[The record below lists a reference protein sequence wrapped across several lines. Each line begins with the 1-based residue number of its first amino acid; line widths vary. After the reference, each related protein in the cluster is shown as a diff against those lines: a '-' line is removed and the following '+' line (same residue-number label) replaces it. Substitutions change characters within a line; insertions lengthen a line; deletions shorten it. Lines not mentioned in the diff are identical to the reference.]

1 MKTALA
7 MAAAAPILLA
17 TPGIGFRPRGL
28 MAVRN
33 DSDVAKALGEM
44 NKAFADFKTSNDER
58 IKVLEAKKTVDPLD
72 TEKLKKINDE
82 ITALQK
88 VFDESQRTI
97 AALKLGAGG
106 KEPTDTPEKA
116 EHASAWNKNFRRG
129 GIEASALKDLAV
141 KAKLTTDSDPDGGY
155 LVPEEVETTI
165 DRIMGTVTAMRT
177 IARVITIGTNMYKKP
192 MNMGGAGSG
201 WVGERE
207 ARPETG
213 TPTINE
219 LEFPVMQMYANPAA
233 TQDILDDA
241 RIDIAGWLGDE
252 VSITFGEQEGAAF
265 IVGNGTNKPRGLL
278 NYGTVANASYA
289 WGSIGFIASGNSA
302 GFITP
307 TTTASP
313 ADCLIALYY
322 SLKQGYRSGATWL
335 SSDAVVGTMRQ
346 FKDGQGN
353 YLWSPPQGVDGVPT
367 ILGKPVVTDDNM
379 QALGAN
385 AFPVAFGD
393 FRRAYLIID
402 RAGIKVLRDPYTN
415 TPWVMFKT
423 FKRVG
428 GGIQNYEAVKLLKC
442 A

>member
-7 MAAAAPILLA
+7 MAATAPILAA
-17 TPGIGFRPRGL
+17 TPGTSFRPRGL

-33 DSDVAKALGEM
+33 EPDINKVLAEM
-44 NKAFADFKTSNDER
+44 NKAFAEFKTSNDER
-58 IKVLEAKKTVDPLD
+58 IKALEAKKAADPLD
-72 TEKLKKINDE
+72 QAKLGKINDE

-106 KEPTDTPEKA
+106 KEPSDTPEKA
-116 EHASAWNKNFRRG
+116 EHAKAWNKNFRTG
-129 GIEASALKDLAV
+129 TIEPNAMRDLAV

-165 DRIMGTVTAMRT
+165 DRIMGTVTAMRS

-207 ARPETG
+207 ARTETG

-233 TQDILDDA
+233 TQDILDDG
-241 RIDIAGWLGDE
+241 RIDIAAWLGDE

-278 NYGTVANASYA
+278 NYNTVANAQYA

-302 GFITP
+302 GFINP
-307 TTTASP
+307 SSTASP
-313 ADCLIALYY
+313 ADCLVALYY
-322 SLKQGYRSGATWL
+322 ALKQGYRAGASWL
-335 SSDAVVGTMRQ
+335 TSDAVMGTIRQ

-353 YLWSPPQGVDGVPT
+353 YIWAPPAGESGVPT
-367 ILGKPVVTDDNM
+367 ILGKPVSTDDNM

-393 FRRAYLIID
+393 FKRAYLIID

-415 TPWVMFKT
+415 TPYVMFKT